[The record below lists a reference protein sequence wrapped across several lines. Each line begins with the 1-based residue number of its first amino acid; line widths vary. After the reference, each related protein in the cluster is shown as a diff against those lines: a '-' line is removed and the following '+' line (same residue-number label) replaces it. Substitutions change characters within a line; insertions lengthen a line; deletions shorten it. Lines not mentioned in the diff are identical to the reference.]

1 MKINFKLLFVF
12 LFLFYLVPAQISHY
26 QYRRALNG
34 AKDQWNQI
42 VLPDSIF
49 SKVRPDLKDIR
60 IMGVTGSNDSIEI
73 PFLLDIADEE
83 YQRKAI
89 PFNLINESG
98 VTLGYYL
105 TFEAPEMNPINEI
118 SIDFKQVNFDWRVN
132 LEGSMDNK
140 TWSPVLNDFRML
152 SIRNHITQFKFTKL
166 VFPETKYRFYR
177 LLFKTKQ
184 KPELAS
190 TKVIFNEVVKGE
202 VKKYKVQSFESLD
215 LPELKQTVID
225 VTLPIMV
232 PVNGIDIYTND
243 SHDYYRPITI
253 KYLSDSV
260 KTAKGWQHNY
270 KTLSESV
277 LSSIEK
283 RVFEFS
289 STLATK
295 LKITIEN
302 QDNLPLK
309 IDSVQVQGIVHKLI
323 AKFNNDESYYL
334 LYGKKRSK
342 RAKYDKD
349 LFEGKVPATLN
360 NCSIGAEEMVLT
372 EPYQNPFFKYKIWL
386 WIIVC
391 LVLIV
396 GARYMLKKNRVS

>member
-1 MKINFKLLFVF
+1 M
-12 LFLFYLVPAQISHY
+12 PAQISHY

-42 VLPDSIF
+42 ILPDSIF
-49 SKVRPDLKDIR
+49 TKVRADLKDIR

-73 PFLLDIADEE
+73 PFLLDVADEE
-83 YQRKAI
+83 YQKKAI
-89 PFNLINESG
+89 PFNLINASSI
-98 VTLGYYL
+98 TLGYFF

-118 SIDFKQVNFDWRVN
+118 SMDFKQVNFDWRVN
-132 LEGSMDNK
+132 LEGSHDNK
-140 TWSPVLNDFRML
+140 TWSPVVSDFRIL

-190 TKVIFNEVVKGE
+190 AKVIFNEVIKGE
-202 VKKYKVQSFESLD
+202 VKNHKVQSFQTLN

-225 VTLPIMV
+225 VILPV
-232 PVNGIDIYTND
+232 LLPVNGIDVYTSD
-243 SHDYYRPITI
+243 SHDYYRPITV

-260 KTAKGWQHNY
+260 KTAKGWQYNY
-270 KTLSESV
+270 KTLTESV

-283 RVFEFS
+283 RNFEFP

-295 LKITIEN
+295 IKITIEN
-302 QDNLPLK
+302 QDNLPLI

-334 LYGKKRSK
+334 LYGKKRTL
-342 RAKYDKD
+342 RAKYDKKI
-349 LFEGKVPATLN
+349 FEGKVPATLN
-360 NCSIGAEEMVLT
+360 NCSVGAEEVVLS

-386 WIIVC
+386 WIIIC
-391 LVLIV
+391 LSLVI